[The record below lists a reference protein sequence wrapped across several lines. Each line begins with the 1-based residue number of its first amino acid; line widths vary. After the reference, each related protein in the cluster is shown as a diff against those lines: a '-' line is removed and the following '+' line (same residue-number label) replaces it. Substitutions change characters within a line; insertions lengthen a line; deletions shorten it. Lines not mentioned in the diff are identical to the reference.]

1 MAESIIEQMD
11 GTYWRTLWRKAD
23 FVSYMFDRV
32 SKQRHLAAD
41 KSAFDLL
48 LADGQNA
55 LAANDVDE
63 LRMIVVRIIDN
74 QIASATG
81 SSDVTKLASVLRG

>member
-1 MAESIIEQMD
+1 
-11 GTYWRTLWRKAD
+11 
-23 FVSYMFDRV
+23 MFDLV

-41 KSAFDLL
+41 KSVFDLL

-63 LRMIVVRIIDN
+63 LRTVVVRIMDN
-74 QIASATG
+74 QIASTTG
-81 SSDVTKLASVLRG
+81 RSDITKLASVLRG